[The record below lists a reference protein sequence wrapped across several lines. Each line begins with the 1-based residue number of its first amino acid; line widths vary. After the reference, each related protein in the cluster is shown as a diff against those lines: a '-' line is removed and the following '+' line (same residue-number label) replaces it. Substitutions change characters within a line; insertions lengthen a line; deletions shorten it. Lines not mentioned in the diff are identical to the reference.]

1 MLLCALSV
9 CARALSLKISDIE
22 QKWSIYKPQA
32 KAGPSSYLEQF
43 IKKNLI
49 SQFT

>member
-1 MLLCALSV
+1 MLLCAKV
-9 CARALSLKISDIE
+9 CVHALSLKISDIE

-32 KAGPSSYLEQF
+32 KAGPTSYLDQF